1 MNGSVSGDPGLGSK
15 VLKDLI
21 PESTGP
27 LEIPGLQGKAKPPR
41 ERALVNG
48 DLAPPRPIVIG
59 EVVIRAVA
67 IRLADEMA
75 DWSGCCLAHDNGS
88 SWWRSTRSR
97 GQAERTPPTGAGR
110 PSFSPFGP
118 HIVPA
123 GTGTLSSP
131 RQVAGFLRL
140 SAAEPL

>member
-59 EVVIRAVA
+59 EVMIRAGVLL
-67 IRLADEMA
+67 LADEVYY
-75 DWSGCCLAHDNGS
+75 WSG
-88 SWWRSTRSR
+88 R
-97 GQAERTPPTGAGR
+97 
-110 PSFSPFGP
+110 
-118 HIVPA
+118 
-123 GTGTLSSP
+123 
-131 RQVAGFLRL
+131 
-140 SAAEPL
+140 

>member
-59 EVVIRAVA
+59 EVVIGARVLL
-67 IRLADEMA
+67 LADEA
-75 DWSGCCLAHDNGS
+75 HCWSGCCLAHDDGS
-88 SWWRSTRSR
+88 S
-97 GQAERTPPTGAGR
+97 
-110 PSFSPFGP
+110 
-118 HIVPA
+118 
-123 GTGTLSSP
+123 
-131 RQVAGFLRL
+131 
-140 SAAEPL
+140 